1 MTRKLSFKE
10 ADLVRAL
17 KAAIKAKLK
26 VTGFE
31 VDAKGTIIVRTTE
44 EEKPETGNPR
54 DKALGNEAR

>member
-31 VDAKGTIIVRTTE
+31 VDAKGTIIVRTSE
-44 EEKPETGNPR
+44 EDKPQTANPW
-54 DKALGNEAR
+54 DKVLGHDDN